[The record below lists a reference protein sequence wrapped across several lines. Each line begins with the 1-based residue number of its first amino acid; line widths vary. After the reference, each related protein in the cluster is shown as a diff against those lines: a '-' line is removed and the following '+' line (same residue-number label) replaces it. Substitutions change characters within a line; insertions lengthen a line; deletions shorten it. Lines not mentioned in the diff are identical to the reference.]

1 MANSDREVLVS
12 IPLSK
17 EAIKSFSEFG
27 ASRNK
32 KKQLLHWFLEKTGFG
47 KSLIFQRLVPKKEIM
62 TRKPSTVVIVCPLQ
76 GIVYD
81 QMEEAS
87 SMGLTAAML
96 TDCCL
101 EEIECGKYN
110 LVFASAEEVLA
121 KPFLSSM
128 KRAATPFHQNMCAI
142 IVCNHCVQSNAVKPE
157 GTENS
162 HLIQENFVRKTSELV
177 RIYAPP
183 ICFQISSIRQTQVT
197 LTW

>member
-87 SMGLTAAML
+87 AAML

-101 EEIECGKYN
+101 EEIEWGKYN
-110 LVFASAEEVLA
+110 LVFASAEEVFTN
-121 KPFLSSM
+121 PFLSLM
-128 KRAATPFHQNMCAI
+128 KKTATPFH
-142 IVCNHCVQSNAVKPE
+142 
-157 GTENS
+157 
-162 HLIQENFVRKTSELV
+162 
-177 RIYAPP
+177 
-183 ICFQISSIRQTQVT
+183 
-197 LTW
+197 

>member
-110 LVFASAEEVLA
+110 LVFASAEEVFA
-121 KPFLSSM
+121 NPFLSLV
-128 KRAATPFHQNMCAI
+128 KKTATPFH
-142 IVCNHCVQSNAVKPE
+142 
-157 GTENS
+157 
-162 HLIQENFVRKTSELV
+162 
-177 RIYAPP
+177 
-183 ICFQISSIRQTQVT
+183 
-197 LTW
+197 

>member
-27 ASRNK
+27 ASWNK

-81 QMEEAS
+81 QMGEAS
-87 SMGLTAAML
+87 SMGLTAATL

-121 KPFLSSM
+121 NPFLSLM
-128 KRAATPFHQNMCAI
+128 KKAATPLHSNMCAI
-142 IVCNHCVQSNAVKPE
+142 IVCNQTQSNQRGQKIHTSFKKILFEKQASSSGFTHLQYASRFQVFVK
-157 GTENS
+157 
-162 HLIQENFVRKTSELV
+162 LK
-177 RIYAPP
+177 
-183 ICFQISSIRQTQVT
+183 
-197 LTW
+197 

>member
-76 GIVYD
+76 GIVYN

-87 SMGLTAAML
+87 SMGLTAATL

-121 KPFLSSM
+121 NPLLSLM
-128 KRAATPFHQNMCAI
+128 KKAATPFH
-142 IVCNHCVQSNAVKPE
+142 
-157 GTENS
+157 
-162 HLIQENFVRKTSELV
+162 
-177 RIYAPP
+177 
-183 ICFQISSIRQTQVT
+183 
-197 LTW
+197 